1 MFDKLLRRLVKR
13 EPTET
18 DGDTLFVDVA
28 DGEQEAEREWGE
40 LENPEESEESPDAP
54 PEAADTVDAAEVQD
68 DLLLSEATA
77 LNFTFICRETVV
89 DRTQKVVGYE
99 YLLRNNALQRE
110 QFSDPV
116 QQHMDEQALLTR
128 LVSMDLARLLEYRYT
143 FITLSAQVIL
153 RPVVER
159 LPAEVCVLLIRADSF
174 GNLVD
179 PNLIARIAH
188 LRRLGYGFGLVVN
201 DRSIRFVDQLHHL
214 VHYVVV
220 DLGAPNPSILL
231 KGALRGMRR
240 WPETQLLIRDIADVE
255 TFNLCS
261 KALVEHIGIHLFQG
275 TFLTQR
281 LPWRSDHVDAGK
293 ARIVALLNGIKQQHD
308 TPILVE
314 GMRHDP
320 LLLSRLLRYAN
331 SAATNPLSKVN
342 SAERALAV
350 MGRESLYRLLTV
362 LLFCSGDI
370 SDRDMAIMDTAL
382 IRARFAETLGA
393 EHLSREDCDNLFLV
407 GMFSLLDVLL
417 RVPAE
422 EALPPLELVPEV
434 MEALLGRSGRFACYL
449 DLVIACEHGD
459 QERVALCAAQCDVS
473 EGTVNG
479 CHMEAIL
486 WAQELAR
493 I

>member
-1 MFDKLLRRLVKR
+1 MFDKLLRRFVKHSPM
-13 EPTET
+13 ESG
-18 DGDTLFVDVA
+18 GDTVFCEPA
-28 DGEQEAEREWGE
+28 DTLVERREAMEGLEQATDIT
-40 LENPEESEESPDAP
+40 L
-54 PEAADTVDAAEVQD
+54 PEAT
-68 DLLLSEATA
+68 T

-89 DRTQKVVGYE
+89 DRNQKVVGYE
-99 YLLRNNALQRE
+99 YLLRNSTLQRE

-128 LVSMDLARLLEYRYT
+128 LVAMDLARLLEYRYT

-159 LPAEVCVLLIRADSF
+159 LPAEVCVLLIRADTF
-174 GNLVD
+174 GEAVD

-188 LRRLGYGFGLVVN
+188 LRRAGYGFGLVVN
-201 DRSIRFVDQLHHL
+201 EKSIRFVDQLHNL
-214 VHYVVV
+214 VHYVVI
-220 DLGAPNPSILL
+220 DLGAPTPGALL
-231 KGALRGMRR
+231 KEALRGMRR
-240 WPETQLLIRDIADVE
+240 WPETQLLIRDITDMA
-255 TFNLCS
+255 TFSLCS
-261 KALVEHIGIHLFQG
+261 KALKEHIGIHLFQG

-281 LPWRSDHVDAGK
+281 LAWRSDHVDAGR
-293 ARIVALLNGIKQQHD
+293 ARIVKLLNAIRQQHD

-331 SAATNPLSKVN
+331 SAAASPLSKVN

-350 MGRESLYRLLTV
+350 MGREALYRLLTV
-362 LLFCSGDI
+362 LLYCSGEM

-382 IRARFAETLGA
+382 IRARFAETLGG
-393 EHLSREDCDNLFLV
+393 EHLSHVDSDNLFLV

-417 RVPAE
+417 RVPPE

-434 MEALLGRSGRFACYL
+434 MEALLGRSGPFACFL
-449 DLVIACEHGD
+449 DLVIACEEGD
-459 QERVALCAAQCDVS
+459 QERIALCAAQCDVS
-473 EGTVNG
+473 EGTVNA
-479 CHMEAIL
+479 CHLEAIL

>member
-1 MFDKLLRRLVKR
+1 MFDKLLRRLVKGS
-13 EPTET
+13 PTET
-18 DGDTLFVDVA
+18 DGVAPLSECFEDTLVL
-28 DGEQEAEREWGE
+28 Q
-40 LENPEESEESPDAP
+40 PEVV
-54 PEAADTVDAAEVQD
+54 VDAD
-68 DLLLSEATA
+68 DTGNGGYTGDDAALPEATA
-77 LNFTFICRETVV
+77 LSFTFICRETVV

-99 YLLRNNALQRE
+99 YLLRNSVLQRE

-116 QQHMDEQALLTR
+116 QQYLDEQALLSR
-128 LVSMDLARLLEYRYT
+128 LVTMDLARLLEYRYT

-153 RPVVER
+153 RPIVER
-159 LPAEVCVLLIRADSF
+159 LPAEVSVLLIRADSF
-174 GNLVD
+174 GETVD

-188 LRRLGYGFGLVVN
+188 LRRLGYGFGLVVS
-201 DRSIRFVDQLHHL
+201 DKTMRFVDQLHSL
-214 VHYVVV
+214 VHYVVI
-220 DLGAPNPSILL
+220 DLGAPKPSALL
-231 KGALRGMRR
+231 KEALRGMRR
-240 WPETQLLIRDIADVE
+240 WPETQVLIRDIADVA
-255 TFNLCS
+255 TFSLCS
-261 KALVEHIGIHLFQG
+261 KALAEHIGIHLFQG
-275 TFLTQR
+275 SFLTQQ

-293 ARIVALLNGIKQQHD
+293 ARIVALLNDIKLQHD
-308 TPILVE
+308 TPVLVE

-331 SAATNPLSKVN
+331 SAASNPLSKVN
-342 SAERALAV
+342 SAERALTV

-382 IRARFAETLGA
+382 IRARFAETLGS
-393 EHLSREDCDNLFLV
+393 EHLPQVDSDNLFLV

-422 EALPPLELVPEV
+422 EALPPLDLAPDVL
-434 MEALLGRSGRFACYL
+434 EALLGRSGRFSCYL
-449 DLVIACEHGD
+449 DLVIACEYGD
-459 QERVALCAAQCDVS
+459 QERIALCAAMCDVS
-473 EGTVNG
+473 EGTVNA